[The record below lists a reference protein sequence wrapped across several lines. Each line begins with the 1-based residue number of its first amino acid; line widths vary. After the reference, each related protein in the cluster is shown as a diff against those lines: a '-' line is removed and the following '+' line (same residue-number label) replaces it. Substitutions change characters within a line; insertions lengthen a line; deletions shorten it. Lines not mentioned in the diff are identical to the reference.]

1 MAINK
6 TTDPFLNESFISS
19 NTSGSSNLFSTISD
33 YDEILRDN
41 QDYDDLYEEDTT
53 TYSNTT
59 LASVDEP
66 LTFDWSLFYTGI
78 YDYRI

>member
-19 NTSGSSNLFSTISD
+19 NTSGSPNLFSTISD
-33 YDEILRDN
+33 YDEILGDN